1 MTNKKKLVDLLKEIT
16 ILYVED
22 NELTQEII
30 IDTLSLFSKNVI
42 VASNGEEALAIFK
55 KDDIQLIISD
65 IEMPFMDGIKFISHI
80 REINITVP
88 VIMTSG
94 HFQENYLY
102 ACANL
107 NTQAYILKPI
117 SSVKLKDALYKV
129 AQYLNVTSSI
139 LINITHSIQY
149 NKNKAILIDNKKE
162 HKLNNK
168 EKLLLDLLIE
178 NKNKIVSYSQI
189 EQNIWY
195 DYDEVMTQSALRTVI
210 KNLRKKSNSKFIEN
224 ISGSGYLLKIDY

>member
-55 KDDIQLIISD
+55 KNDIQLIISD

-129 AQYLNVTSSI
+129 AQYLNVTSSV

>member
-149 NKNKAILIDNKKE
+149 NKNKAILIDNEKE

-178 NKNKIVSYSQI
+178 NKNKIVTYSQI
-189 EQNIWY
+189 EQLVWLSF
-195 DYDEVMTQSALRTVI
+195 DEVMTQSALRTVV

>member
-55 KDDIQLIISD
+55 KNDIQLIISD

-88 VIMTSG
+88 IIMTSG

-129 AQYLNVTSSI
+129 AQYLNVTSSV

>member
-129 AQYLNVTSSI
+129 AQYLNVTSSV